1 MNFVRHALTADTPEE
16 RTLLNAID
24 AYTDAMQTTYTRT
37 SRWSAITDNTNTV
50 TSNYGRWIQ
59 QVHTILE
66 QHLLD
71 TEHTAYVDISVK
83 TMNAYPNDRYWCDR
97 HSPISE
103 ALRPRTVN
111 NKVAHTIRINAL
123 TRGMDYFN
131 VLDETCETMRTC
143 KPMESVLT
151 LDRYQKVRILQVDT
165 NKLVIYTNRISEDF
179 IHKVVQLR
187 YAMFPE
193 LNFIMSENFPA
204 HDFIKAVF
212 DENAEAIKP
221 ALQAFADNYEELRNA
236 TMWTRLK
243 ELMSSSRRN
252 AIAESRRV
260 ISRLDS
266 DLTMYESNYRR
277 TLESMNIEQTKLLG
291 LLNAEDTS
299 IEPLK
304 EALKRFK
311 NLHVEAI
318 TDHAQLLVEIETII
332 QNYRQNDVEFW
343 YKNPHSRNDVT
354 RHEHAAQIIR
364 ALFID
369 CADRYKLHT
378 NTKIAIPITGNDS
391 WSGATQSH
399 MMTNPHI
406 RFYNCYRSSQLAANK
421 ALMTQEFDKAFAILT
436 AACGTIT
443 FTDAAVVSRFANL
456 LEDMYCSANTEKC
469 VEDTESGE
477 FLTIREFLD
486 KINAEKE
493 SNESEA
499 TEA

>member
-16 RTLLNAID
+16 LALLNAIS
-24 AYTDAMQTTYTRT
+24 ACTDAMQTTHTRT
-37 SRWSAITDNTNTV
+37 SRWSAVTDNTSTV
-50 TSNYGRWIQ
+50 ATGYGSWVQ
-59 QVHTILE
+59 QVHTMLE
-66 QHLLD
+66 QHLLG

-83 TMNAYPNDRYWCDR
+83 TMNAYPNDRYWCER

-103 ALRPRTVN
+103 AIRTRTVN
-111 NKVAHTIRINAL
+111 NKINHTIRINVL

-131 VLDETCETMRTC
+131 VLDETYETMRTC

-193 LNFIMSENFPA
+193 LNFIMSEDFPA
-204 HDFIKAVF
+204 HDFVKAVF
-212 DENAEAIKP
+212 DENAEAVKP
-221 ALQAFADNYEELRNA
+221 ILQAFADSYAELHNA

-243 ELMSSSRRN
+243 ELMSSSRHN
-252 AIAESRRV
+252 AIAELRRV

-266 DLTMYESNYRR
+266 DLNMYESSYRR
-277 TLESMNIEQTKLLG
+277 TLETMNIEQTKLLG
-291 LLNAEDTS
+291 LLNTEDTS

-304 EALKRFK
+304 EALGRFK
-311 NLHVEAI
+311 NLHVEAV
-318 TDHAQLLVEIETII
+318 TDHAQLFVEIETII

-343 YKNPHSRNDVT
+343 YKNPRSLNDVT
-354 RHEHAAQIIR
+354 RHEHASQIIH

-369 CADRYKLHT
+369 YADRYKLHT

-399 MMTNPHI
+399 MMANPHI
-406 RFYNCYRSSQLAANK
+406 RFYNCFRSSQLAANK
-421 ALMTQEFDKAFAILT
+421 ALMNQEFDKAFAILT

-443 FTDAAVVSRFANL
+443 FTDSAVVSRFANL

-469 VEDTESGE
+469 VEDTESGA